1 MAKDCLT
8 HRLSKPALTRCDK
21 FLIDIPG
28 TKSWNQPLPGTHIVS
43 SRTIKAVRKD
53 VLAKCYG
60 GDISRPWDALIGV
73 KILEK

>member
-1 MAKDCLT
+1 M
-8 HRLSKPALTRCDK
+8 
-21 FLIDIPG
+21 
-28 TKSWNQPLPGTHIVS
+28 S

-73 KILEK
+73 KILENELMSSCMVPKLFPPHVFDDVLNP